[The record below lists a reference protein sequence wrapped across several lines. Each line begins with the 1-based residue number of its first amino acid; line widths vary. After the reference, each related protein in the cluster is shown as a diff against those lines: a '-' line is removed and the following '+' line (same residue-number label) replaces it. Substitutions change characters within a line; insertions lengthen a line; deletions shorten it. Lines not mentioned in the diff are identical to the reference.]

1 MHMVDPSSDRGLV
14 TSQCSTYPN
23 APESL
28 ITTWNIRRRALT
40 FAAGETLPPLDV
52 DLKALLAARVPA
64 EDARPRPTSANAT
77 KTQEI
82 RRELAGFTELAA
94 LNALLIAHL
103 RKKRF
108 PRHTPRLFR
117 RIWNEEPEALIAELP
132 PRWLISSV
140 ITFGDHGWN
149 EGQRRVG
156 LSMNILFSL
165 MKLFEFERLY
175 SGFPPEKPYSIKR
188 TPSTAL
194 PLDMPSFSL
203 LSGGLDINLLAQ
215 IWDMARN
222 EPVAG
227 RIACCLLQQLNDDPR
242 SLFRRIGLMRVDLR
256 AHRAA
261 KAARAGDPGAEAAE

>member
-1 MHMVDPSSDRGLV
+1 MADP
-14 TSQCSTYPN
+14 TYQG

-28 ITTWNIRRRALT
+28 IATWNIRRRALT
-40 FAAGETLPPLDV
+40 FAEGEALPPLDV
-52 DLKALLAARVPA
+52 DLKALLAARVLA
-64 EDARPRPTSANAT
+64 DEAAPRQASGNAT
-77 KTQEI
+77 KTAEI

-108 PRHTPRLFR
+108 PRHSPRLFR
-117 RIWNEEPEALIAELP
+117 RIWQEEPEAMIAELP

-175 SGFPPEKPYSIKR
+175 SGLPPEKAYPIRR

-227 RIACCLLQQLNDDPR
+227 RIACHLLQQLNDDPR
-242 SLFRRIGLMRVDLR
+242 SLFRRIGLMRDDLR
-256 AHRAA
+256 ARRVA
-261 KAARAGDPGAEAAE
+261 KAARGAEAAE